1 MATKKNIHV
10 VPHDG
15 HWDVVREGSTRAQ
28 SSHAT
33 QEEAWEAG
41 RAAAQQTQ
49 GEVLLHGRDGQ
60 IRERNTYGDDPNPPK
75 G

>member
-1 MATKKNIHV
+1 MATNKNVHV
-10 VPHDG
+10 VPHDD
-15 HWDVVREGSTRAQ
+15 HWDVVREGSSRAL
-28 SSHAT
+28 SSHET
-33 QEEAWEAG
+33 QEEAYEAG
-41 RAAAQQTQ
+41 REAAQRTK